1 MKKIISSLLALC
13 LILAA
18 AAVPAFAA
26 EPKELFLTEAWQLTS
41 DLDLEVPADTQLV
54 IDGGGRC
61 HIYEMGGKLVNTGG
75 GTVYLSSTFVYEEG
89 GTTPAAGSLAALSK
103 AARALTV
110 AAPAKD
116 ATALTLPANT
126 AIKSSG
132 NTSVITT
139 AGAVT
144 PPASA
149 TAVTLVLTIT
159 DASGNKADSDNIT
172 VTVPAKTPAPSG
184 GGTSG
189 IGSGGGDGGSSSST
203 TSETKPSGGGV
214 SVSYTQSGGAVTVA
228 LPDAKVT
235 ELLGK
240 SATVAEIDL
249 SGVSNATSA
258 ALPKAALTKIADAG
272 LAVEIALPQGSVTL
286 DAEAA
291 ASVAEQAGGGNVS
304 VALKSVTASTLNAS
318 QRAAA
323 GGATVYDISVSS
335 GSRQITAF
343 GGASVTISLPY
354 TLKSGETASG
364 VAATYIGEKGE
375 TEKLP
380 SSYDTSAKKVT
391 FSTTHLSL
399 YAIGY
404 SEPSAAALP
413 WVNPFIDV
421 AAGDWFY
428 ADVEYSYTNGL
439 MTGSAPNM
447 FSPETPLSRA
457 MLVTVLHR
465 LSGTPASAAGT
476 VFSDVPA
483 GQWYSNAIAWASENG
498 LVTGTGGDEFSPET
512 ELTRQ
517 DMAVLFT
524 RYASFC
530 GKTLPPIREADT
542 FTDEA
547 EIAGYAKQAVADF
560 NRAGLIGGVD
570 GAFDPRGIATRAQLA
585 VMLHRYIEAA
595 K

>member
-1 MKKIISSLLALC
+1 
-13 LILAA
+13 
-18 AAVPAFAA
+18 
-26 EPKELFLTEAWQLTS
+26 
-41 DLDLEVPADTQLV
+41 
-54 IDGGGRC
+54 
-61 HIYEMGGKLVNTGG
+61 MGGALVNSGD
-75 GTVYLSSTFVYEEG
+75 GTVYLKNTLVYAEG
-89 GTTPAAGSLAALSK
+89 GSTPAAGSLAALSAK
-103 AARALTV
+103 V
-110 AAPAKD
+110 QSIAAPAKD
-116 ATALTLPANT
+116 ATTLTIPSGVI
-126 AIKSSG
+126 IKSSSHP
-132 NTSVITT
+132 SVITT

-144 PPASA
+144 PPSNA
-149 TAVTLVLTIT
+149 TTVTLALSYT
-159 DASGNKADSDNIT
+159 DTSGNIAEFNGVL
-172 VTVPAKTPAPSG
+172 VTVPAKTRISG
-184 GGTSG
+184 GG
-189 IGSGGGDGGSSSST
+189 GGSSSST

-214 SVSYTQSGGAVTVA
+214 SVSYTKSGGAVTVA

-235 ELLGK
+235 EILGK
-240 SATVAEIDL
+240 SASVAEIDL
-249 SGVSNATSA
+249 SGVSSATSA

-272 LAVEIALPQGSVTL
+272 LAVEIALPQGSLTL

-291 ASVAEQAGGGNVS
+291 ASVVEQAGGGNVS
-304 VALKSVTASTLNAS
+304 VALKSVTAATLNAS

-343 GGASVTISLPY
+343 GGASVTIALPY

-375 TEKLP
+375 TEKLLL
-380 SSYDTSAKKVT
+380 SYDASAKKVT

-404 SEPSAAALP
+404 SEPSVAALP

-428 ADVEYSYTNGL
+428 ADVEYSYTKGL
-439 MTGSAPNM
+439 MAGSAPNM

-483 GQWYSNAIAWASENG
+483 GQWYSSAIAWASENG
-498 LVTGTGGDEFSPET
+498 LVTGTGGDEFSPES

-547 EIAGYAKQAVADF
+547 EIAGYAKQAVAGF

-585 VMLHRYIEAA
+585 AMLHRYIEAA

>member
-1 MKKIISSLLALC
+1 
-13 LILAA
+13 
-18 AAVPAFAA
+18 
-26 EPKELFLTEAWQLTS
+26 
-41 DLDLEVPADTQLV
+41 
-54 IDGGGRC
+54 
-61 HIYEMGGKLVNTGG
+61 MGGALVNSGD
-75 GTVYLSSTFVYEEG
+75 GTVYLKNTLVYAEG
-89 GTTPAAGSLAALSK
+89 GSTPAADSLAALSAK
-103 AARALTV
+103 V
-110 AAPAKD
+110 QSIAAPAKD
-116 ATALTLPANT
+116 ATALTVPSGVT
-126 AIKSSG
+126 IKSSSHP
-132 NTSVITT
+132 SVITT

-144 PPASA
+144 PPSNA
-149 TAVTLVLTIT
+149 TTVTLALSYT
-159 DASGNKADSDNIT
+159 DTSGNIAEFNGVL
-172 VTVPAKTPAPSG
+172 VTVPAKTRIP
-184 GGTSG
+184 
-189 IGSGGGDGGSSSST
+189 GSGGGGGSSSST

-235 ELLGK
+235 EILGK
-240 SATVAEIDL
+240 SASVAEIDL

-272 LAVEIALPQGSVTL
+272 LAVEIALPQGSLTL

-291 ASVAEQAGGGNVS
+291 ASVAEQAGGGRVS
-304 VALKSVTASTLNAS
+304 VALKSVTAATLNAS

-343 GGASVTISLPY
+343 GGASVTIALPY

-380 SSYDTSAKKVT
+380 SSYNASAKKVT

-428 ADVEYSYTNGL
+428 ADIEYSYTNGL
-439 MTGSAPNM
+439 MTGSAPNT

-465 LSGTPASAAGT
+465 LSGTPAPAAGT

-524 RYASFC
+524 RYAGFT
-530 GKTLPPIREADT
+530 GKNLPAVREGET